1 MNRELS
7 NTRRSPASMAWSKVS
22 FGKHAGKTLPQ
33 IVFADPDWFFW
44 AVEQGSFDG
53 QLKTEAEK
61 LNTRACSIR
70 IPTQDGKEFVADYFM
85 HPPTGKLDSMVIVPA
100 SRPQD
105 HRKHLILRKKVIDL
119 GMAHVIRPYDKQGC
133 ANLITSAKQAL
144 LGKLGGL
151 TKTGRLPRMSKKRC
165 EAFFDDP
172 KNFDVD
178 PS

>member
-1 MNRELS
+1 LVVIETAKS
-7 NTRRSPASMAWSKVS
+7 ASMAWSKVS

-44 AVEQGSFDG
+44 AVEPSLFRGS
-53 QLKTEAEK
+53 LKAEAEK
-61 LNTRACSIR
+61 LNARARCIR
-70 IPTQDGKEFVADYFM
+70 IPSKDGKEFVADYFS
-85 HPPTGKLDSMVIVPA
+85 HPPTGKFDDMMIVPE
-100 SRPQD
+100 SLPQD
-105 HRKHLILRKKVIDL
+105 HRKHLIVRKKVIDL
-119 GMAHVIRPYDKQGC
+119 GMAHFIRPYDKQGC